1 VLTSTL
7 KAIGQRSH
15 YVVTFLLAAAAVPAM
30 RLARLPV
37 KFDWSGLLQ
46 MYWVVFPLQSIL
58 AAIVLYLIGFPA
70 QDTLKP
76 LWSRYNQD
84 KRRFLLLIPFLLV
97 LSLLCAYFASLKVLP
112 FMVVLATAILEV
124 FDRTRDRPGFLS
136 VALSSALIPA
146 LYLFT
151 GIVLLFTYNDVA
163 VSSRPYVSYDAVFER
178 VDSWILAGGTVPGI
192 VHHAVRFLPLQIFK
206 FLEFVYYYCMF
217 PQVGAALVLLAFQG
231 GRKEALRFTGTLL
244 TAYYFAIALF
254 WIWPS
259 QGPFFLCER
268 HFAEFPA
275 SLLTYG
281 VQKELLSQASAL
293 WAAKGFSAVSLNYYI
308 AFPSMHI
315 AAPLIVAWYVRRWRR
330 ILRFLLAVDL
340 LIVVAV
346 VLLEWH
352 YVVDVLGGLAVACIA
367 VLIVDGTSGSE
378 RTSLVFPDRAKGVTK
393 STALAL
399 RMSTKVD
406 SCYRQVT

>member
-7 KAIGQRSH
+7 KAFGRHSH
-15 YVVTFLLAAAAVPAM
+15 YAATFLLAAAIVPAM

-37 KFDWSGLLQ
+37 KFDWPVLLQ

-58 AAIVLYLIGFPA
+58 AAIVLYLIGFSA
-70 QDTLKP
+70 EDTLRP

-84 KRRFLLLIPFLLV
+84 KRRFLLLAPFLLV
-97 LSLLCAYFASLKVLP
+97 LSLVCAYFASLKVLP
-112 FMVVLATAILEV
+112 YMIVLAIAILEM
-124 FDRTRDRPGFLS
+124 FDRTQDRPRFLS

-146 LYLFT
+146 LYLFI
-151 GIVLLFTYNDVA
+151 GIVLLFAYNDVA
-163 VSSRPYVSYDAVFER
+163 VSSRPYVSYDAFFEHL
-178 VDSWILAGGTVPGI
+178 DSWILAGGTVPGI
-192 VHHAVRFLPLQIFK
+192 VHHAVRYLPLQIYK

-217 PQVGAALVLLAFQG
+217 PQVGAALILLAFHC

-254 WIWPS
+254 WMWPS
-259 QGPFFLCER
+259 QGPFFVCER

-275 SLLTYG
+275 SLLTYS
-281 VQKELLSQASAL
+281 VQRELLSQASAL
-293 WAAKGFSAVSLNYYI
+293 WAAKGFNSVSLDYYI

-315 AAPLIVAWYVRRWRR
+315 AAPLIVAWYLRRRRR
-330 ILRFLLAVDL
+330 ILGFLLAVDL

-352 YVVDVLGGLAVACIA
+352 YVVDILGGMAVAGLS
-367 VLIVDGTSGSE
+367 VLIVDGASGYE
-378 RTSLVFPDRAKGVTK
+378 GGSLVRSDKGTSVTK
-393 STALAL
+393 STALA
-399 RMSTKVD
+399 
-406 SCYRQVT
+406 